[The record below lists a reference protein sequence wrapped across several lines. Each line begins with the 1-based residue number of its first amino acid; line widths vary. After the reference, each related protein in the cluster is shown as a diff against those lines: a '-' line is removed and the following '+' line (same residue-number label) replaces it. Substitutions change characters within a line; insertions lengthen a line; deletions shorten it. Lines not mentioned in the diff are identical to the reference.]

1 MMKTRGLLCNVYR
14 SSYNYDC
21 TNNGISS
28 TQNTLI
34 LDGTDGPFEGNEENS
49 VKLVKKQFSHGE
61 YVHVEPLFSPVGKI
75 GPMFGGN
82 FLWTSDSRF
91 PMKYPIPI
99 HDRYE

>member
-1 MMKTRGLLCNVYR
+1 MMKTRGLVCNVYR
-14 SSYNYDC
+14 SSHGYDC

-28 TQNTLI
+28 IQNVLI
-34 LDGTDGPFEGNEENS
+34 LDGLDGPFEGTEENS
-49 VKLVKKQFSHGE
+49 VKLVKRQFSHGE
-61 YVHVEPLFSPVGKI
+61 HVHVEPIIPKSTGI

-82 FLWTSDSRF
+82 FLYTSDSRF